1 MPRMPNRMSAP
12 GKSKRGIAGVLK
24 EVFRYSEKLKVPV
37 AVALLFAVLGAI
49 LTIIGYAI
57 NDTVVVFDRIRE
69 YLGLYPKRNLKET
82 VNNAINSTLSR
93 TINTSGTT
101 LVTLLAI
108 FFFGGETIRGFIFA
122 LIIGVV
128 VGTAATIFLA
138 TPIAYDLMTKR
149 AKTDVEK

>member
-1 MPRMPNRMSAP
+1 MP
-12 GKSKRGIAGVLK
+12 
-24 EVFRYSEKLKVPV
+24 
-37 AVALLFAVLGAI
+37 ALLVSKSPPLSGEVTIHGAKNSVLPVLA
-49 LTIIGYAI
+49 A
-57 NDTVVVFDRIRE
+57 
-69 YLGLYPKRNLKET
+69 
-82 VNNAINSTLSR
+82 
-93 TINTSGTT
+93 
-101 LVTLLAI
+101 TLLAI

>member
-1 MPRMPNRMSAP
+1 M
-12 GKSKRGIAGVLK
+12 
-24 EVFRYSEKLKVPV
+24 
-37 AVALLFAVLGAI
+37 
-49 LTIIGYAI
+49 
-57 NDTVVVFDRIRE
+57 
-69 YLGLYPKRNLKET
+69 LYPKRELREN
-82 VNNAINSTLSR
+82 VNNALNATLSR

-108 FFFGGETIRGFIFA
+108 LFFGGETIRGFIFA

-149 AKTDVEK
+149 AKTDVEKEWIDSRSANPRGPFFQINLALRPACTIFAGKQTPAWAGCGSAMCKINLILPRLALSLSYGYYRFP